1 VSIDPGAA
9 VGAALL
15 GPIEGRIEAGGLTA
29 CGGAVIAAA
38 ICGGAVD
45 AVVVDGGALDA
56 GGGTEAEAEADW
68 FPAIGKDADTRLS
81 GLISRRRK

>member
-1 VSIDPGAA
+1 M
-9 VGAALL
+9 L

-56 GGGTEAEAEADW
+56 GGGTEADW

-81 GLISRRRK
+81 ECARRRA

>member
-15 GPIEGRIEAGGLTA
+15 GPIEGGIEAGGLTA

-56 GGGTEAEAEADW
+56 GGGTEAEADW

>member
-1 VSIDPGAA
+1 M
-9 VGAALL
+9 
-15 GPIEGRIEAGGLTA
+15 TA

-45 AVVVDGGALDA
+45 AVVVDGGTLDA
-56 GGGTEAEAEADW
+56 GGGTKADW
-68 FPAIGKDADTRLS
+68 FPAIRKDADTRLS

>member
-1 VSIDPGAA
+1 
-9 VGAALL
+9 LL

-56 GGGTEAEAEADW
+56 GGGTEAEAEAEADW